1 MRVGIQVNHSTPWV
15 SINLSDEE
23 MEIMKKIIQERIDKF
38 RSEMIHKYHFE
49 EPYLI
54 ESIYKYHAEVGD
66 DASMDQTTNLNI
78 KFNESMNILAK
89 HPDRI
94 NKMNTTFNTAI
105 ALLIGSWIDNII
117 QGMKEK

>member
-1 MRVGIQVNHSTPWV
+1 MQIGVKPAITPWIA
-15 SINLSDEE
+15 INLSNEE

-38 RSEMIHKYHFE
+38 KSEMIHKYHSE

-54 ESIYKYHAEVGD
+54 ESIYKFHAEVGD
-66 DASMDQTTNLNI
+66 DASMDQTMDLNI
-78 KFNESMNILAK
+78 KFNEAMNILAK

-94 NKMNTTFNTAI
+94 NKKNTTFNVAV
-105 ALLIGSWIDNII
+105 ALLIGSWVCNII